1 MELVKISETQMQLY
15 KEIREITEVYHLYSD
30 QMMAIAAWIDSEFTR
45 NDKKLTAQEM
55 YNY

>member
-15 KEIREITEVYHLYSD
+15 KEIREITRTHHLYSD
-30 QMMAIAAWIDSEFTR
+30 QMMAIAIWIDSEFTR
-45 NDKKLTAQEM
+45 NDRKLTAQEM